1 MTWIVESS
9 GTQTATISTEHT
21 LVAAAT
27 TNATYVLKV
36 DLVNLANGDVV
47 ELRIYTKVLTGGA
60 LDLVWKGTY
69 SQAQFILVA
78 QSPFVP
84 SDFSIKATLKQ
95 TAGTGRN
102 FDWPLL
108 RQ

>member
-1 MTWIVESS
+1 MTWTVDTS
-9 GTQTATISTEHT
+9 GTQTADGSEDV

-36 DLVNLANGDVV
+36 DLTNMTNGDIV
-47 ELRIYTKVLTGGA
+47 ELRIYTKVLTGGT

-69 SQAQFILVA
+69 AQAPMILVA

-84 SDFSIKATLKQ
+84 SDFSLKATLKQ
-95 TAGTGRN
+95 TAGTNRN
-102 FDWPLL
+102 YDWSLL